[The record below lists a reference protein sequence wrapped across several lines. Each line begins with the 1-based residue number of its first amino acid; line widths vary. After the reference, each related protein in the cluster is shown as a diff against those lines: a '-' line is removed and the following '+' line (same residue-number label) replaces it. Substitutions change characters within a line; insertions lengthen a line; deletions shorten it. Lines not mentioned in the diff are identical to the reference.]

1 MQNLRRLI
9 LLLFLAGLVPV
20 APPVRAQQEKS
31 GGFTVATWNLKHFP
45 SRNRDL
51 KIPKEEPA
59 NILRIAAVLEAD
71 PPDIL
76 CLQELRDLTSLKKL
90 LRAAK
95 MKEHRRLVLS
105 QFTQGNEEQNV
116 PLWENVA
123 IVTRFPVSRTTTNTW
138 DRFGGFKNLQ
148 RGFVFMEVTTP
159 AGPVHVYCTHL
170 KSNFGTGSVDAPNS
184 RLVTAINAR
193 QGCMA
198 QLVAAMKA
206 NGSLAP
212 GMRCIVAGDLN
223 TQRDDPRFAQESTL
237 RQLQEAG
244 LRDLFAGRPRS
255 ECVTI
260 PAYGGYPDATFDYIW
275 FAGLSPAGPPVIVQ
289 DTAGSDHRMVRASFV
304 LPK

>member
-9 LLLFLAGLVPV
+9 LLLILAGLLPAGLPV
-20 APPVRAQQEKS
+20 HAQQEKP

-45 SRNRDL
+45 SRNRNL
-51 KIPKEEPA
+51 KIPVDEPE
-59 NILRIAAVLEAD
+59 NIRRIAAVLEAN

-95 MKEHRRLVLS
+95 MSGHRNVIIS
-105 QFTQGNEEQNV
+105 KFTQSNKEESL

-123 IVTRFPVSRTTTNTW
+123 IVSRFPISEASTNTW
-138 DRFGGFKNLQ
+138 EPFGRIKSVE
-148 RGFVFMEVTTP
+148 RGFVFANIQTP
-159 AGPVHVYCTHL
+159 SGPLHVYCTHL
-170 KSNFGTGSVDAPNS
+170 KSNFGTGPVDNPNKE
-184 RLVTAINAR
+184 LKTVINKR

-223 TQRDDPRFAQESTL
+223 TQRDDPRFAQETTL
-237 RQLQEAG
+237 RQLEEAG

-260 PAYGGYPDATFDYIW
+260 PAYGDYPDATFDYIW
-275 FAGLSPAGPPVIVQ
+275 SYGLSPAGPPVIVQ
-289 DTAGSDHRMVRASFV
+289 DTAGSDHRMVRATFV
-304 LPK
+304 LPQ

>member
-9 LLLFLAGLVPV
+9 LLLALAGLLSVGTT
-20 APPVRAQQEKS
+20 VRAQQETQA
-31 GGFTVATWNLKHFP
+31 GFTVATWNLKHFP
-45 SRNRDL
+45 SRNRNM
-51 KIPKEEPA
+51 KIPEQEPG
-59 NILRIAAVLEAD
+59 NILLAAAVLEQS
-71 PPDIL
+71 PPDVL

-95 MKEHRRLVLS
+95 MTGHRNVVIS
-105 QFTQGNEEQNV
+105 KFTQSNKEESL

-123 IVTRFPVSRTTTNTW
+123 IVSRFPMTQVCTNTW
-138 DRFGGFKNLQ
+138 MGFGRIKSVE
-148 RGFVFMEVTTP
+148 RGFVFANIRTP
-159 AGPVHVYCTHL
+159 SGPLHVYCTHL
-170 KSNFGTGSVDAPNS
+170 KSNFGTGPVDDPNEK
-184 RLVTAINAR
+184 LTTAINKR

-223 TQRDDPRFAQESTL
+223 TQRDDPRFAEETTL
-237 RQLQEAG
+237 RQLHDAG

-260 PAYGGYPDATFDYIW
+260 PAYGDYPDATFDYIW
-275 FAGLSPAGPPVIVQ
+275 FAGLAPTGPPIILE
-289 DTAGSDHRMVRASFV
+289 DTAGSDHRLLRATFAA
-304 LPK
+304 P